1 MHRVS
6 GIDAALLERERPG
19 AHLHMSAM
27 VVLEPTSNGTPV
39 PFDVVRSHVADRLTH
54 LPDLR
59 RRLVSVPFGLD
70 RPLLVDDPDFR
81 LSAHV
86 HRIGVP
92 APGGD
97 VQVGNLVGELV
108 GLPLNRGK
116 PLWELWYLEG
126 LQGGRVALVVKAHQ
140 VVIDGTSGADLV
152 GALMGPAP
160 DDAEQ
165 GDGAAAPA
173 PPLPDAFQLAAR
185 GVGAAALAPLRAVE
199 VGVRALQQAARA
211 LPRTVGSDPSSRYA
225 PAAPATSLNG
235 PLTPH
240 RRVAFA
246 SLPWDDVRE
255 VRQSTGVKVHD
266 VVLALCSGALRVE
279 LAARGEHPAGALLAQ
294 APVSFGAGDAAG
306 RHPGSAV
313 RVGAMVASLATDVH
327 DPLARLL
334 AIHASTSA
342 SSELRDALAVERIRA
357 VSEAAPPAL
366 ANLAARAT
374 TLAGLDTGAP
384 RSHNVVVTN
393 VPGPADDLSCAG
405 ARVAALY
412 PLVPLP
418 DGVGVAFTFVS
429 RGDRLDVGVVT
440 CRDLAPDAWRLVRAV
455 SDSLDDLVGSV
466 VRDDRP
472 TRSGRRRSVAGE

>member
-1 MHRVS
+1 VHRVS
-6 GIDAALLERERPG
+6 GIDAALLERESPG
-19 AHLHMSAM
+19 AHLHMAAV
-27 VVLEPTSNGTPV
+27 VVLEPMPHGEPV
-39 PFDVVRSHVADRLTH
+39 PFDVVRSHVAERLVH

-86 HRIGVP
+86 HRVGVP

-97 VQVGNLVGELV
+97 EQVGNLVGELV

-126 LQGGRVALVVKAHQ
+126 LEGGRVALVVKAHQ
-140 VVIDGTSGADLV
+140 VVIDGNSGADLV

-160 DDAEQ
+160 VATEP
-165 GDGAAAPA
+165 GNEDGSSA
-173 PPLPDAFQLAAR
+173 PPLPDAYQLAAR
-185 GVGAAALAPLRAVE
+185 GVGAAAMAPLRAVE
-199 VGVRALQQAARA
+199 VGIRALQQAARA
-211 LPRTVGSDPSSRYA
+211 LPRTVGSDPSARYA
-225 PAAPATSLNG
+225 PNAPATSFNG

-240 RRVAFA
+240 RRVAF
-246 SLPWDDVRE
+246 SSVPWDDVRR
-255 VRQSTGVKVHD
+255 VRQATGVKVHD
-266 VVLALCSGALRVE
+266 VVLALCAGSLRAE
-279 LAARGEHPAGALLAQ
+279 LTARGEHPTSALLAQ
-294 APVSFGAGDAAG
+294 APVSFGAGDTAG
-306 RHPGSAV
+306 RGSAV
-313 RVGAMVASLATDVH
+313 RVGAMTASLATDVH

-342 SSELRDALAVERIRA
+342 SVELRDALAVERIRA
-357 VSEAAPPAL
+357 VSDAAPPAL

-393 VPGPADDLSCAG
+393 VPGPADDLSCSG

-418 DGVGVAFTFVS
+418 EGVGVAFSFVS

-440 CRDLAPDAWRLVRAV
+440 CRDLAPDAWRLVRGV
-455 SDSLDDLVGSV
+455 SDALGDLVGSV
-466 VRDDRP
+466 AHADGPSRG
-472 TRSGRRRSVAGE
+472 GRRRSVAGE